1 MIDTHFI
8 PLYDRHNDLA
18 LARAITRNMARE
30 LLNIRHKLG
39 RLGLRCGA
47 ADTTPRTVLSATTCL
62 VLDSW
67 LTQKQ
72 SFDMLLGREMDRG
85 GVAAG

>member
-8 PLYDRHNDLA
+8 ALYDRYNDLA

-47 ADTTPRTVLSATTCL
+47 ADTTPRTVLSATTCRL
-62 VLDSW
+62 LDSW